1 MTLSTQCHAEISD
14 KSVIIQQLESAGLWS
29 EPTSSSEEKWWLPAA
44 GPGQV
49 STVLMHRRHGCQ
61 PSSPTSASSLP
72 FGTALVHYFIHL
84 KHSVLRS
91 CPWRGHVLGPGVK
104 RYLRHRVPP
113 VAQQVEDLAAAARVP
128 AEVWVQWPGAVS

>member
-1 MTLSTQCHAEISD
+1 M
-14 KSVIIQQLESAGLWS
+14 V
-29 EPTSSSEEKWWLPAA
+29 
-44 GPGQV
+44 
-49 STVLMHRRHGCQ
+49 
-61 PSSPTSASSLP
+61 ASSRWAWAGEHSPDAQATWVSALFSHLSP
-72 FGTALVHYFIHL
+72 PHSPLMTALVHHLIHL

-104 RYLRHRVPP
+104 RYLRYRVPP

>member
-1 MTLSTQCHAEISD
+1 MVRAHELVRGEMVASSRWAWAGEHSPDAQATW
-14 KSVIIQQLESAGLWS
+14 VSA
-29 EPTSSSEEKWWLPAA
+29 
-44 GPGQV
+44 
-49 STVLMHRRHGCQ
+49 
-61 PSSPTSASSLP
+61 SSPTSASSLP
-72 FGTALVHYFIHL
+72 FGTALVHHLIHL

-104 RYLRHRVPP
+104 RYLRYRVPP